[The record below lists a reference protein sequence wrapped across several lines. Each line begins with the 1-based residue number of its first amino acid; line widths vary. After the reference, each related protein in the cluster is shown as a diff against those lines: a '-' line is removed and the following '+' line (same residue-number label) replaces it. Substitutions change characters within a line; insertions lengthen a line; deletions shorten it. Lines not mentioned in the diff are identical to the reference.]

1 MEYATSI
8 HGKLP
13 GIRRNAGFQSLAGK
27 LDYLAE
33 ADVEPIAAAFE
44 FGLKAHEGQTRQSGE
59 AYIEHPVA
67 VAGIL
72 ADLHMDSQ
80 TLTAAILHDVLED
93 TDIPKSRL
101 SELFGS
107 EVAALV
113 DGVSKLDQLSF
124 TSRAEAQVESFRKMM
139 LAMVEDIRVILVKLA
154 DRTHNMRTL
163 GALPPDKQRRIALE
177 TLEIYAPIAN
187 RLGINSLKTELE
199 ELGFRYAYPMRH
211 RVIRRTLRR
220 KKGNQR
226 QIVRKISARLKKAL
240 TEAGIEAEVEG
251 REKHLFS
258 IYSKM
263 LRKKLSLSDIVDVY
277 GFRIVVEDA
286 DVCYRTLGLVHQ
298 LYKPMPGRFKDY
310 VAIPRVNGYQSLHT
324 TLFGPNGLP
333 LEVQIRTRNMHR
345 VAESGIAAHWHYKDE
360 NADAQPPQTSARE
373 WLSSISEI
381 EMTANSEEF
390 MESVKVDLFPDK
402 VYVFTPKGEI
412 LRLPRGAT
420 CVDFAYAVHTDVGNR
435 CAGARVDRVQ
445 VPMRT
450 RLKSGQTVEI
460 ITRRDARPNPA
471 WVNFV
476 ATAKARHSIRQYLKN
491 LQEEEAVAMGRKLLD
506 QALKDF
512 GSSVRRIGRNRL
524 RELLDE
530 FSVDSRTQLYEQIG
544 LGERLAP
551 LIAQM
556 LLQTEPRDANAETG
570 GRSPIVIAG
579 TEGMVVS
586 YAGCCHPLPDDE
598 IMGFMTAGR
607 GVVIHRNTCGNLA
620 EFRKQPKKWIT
631 VSWEKDIARE
641 FSSDIRV
648 EVRNRPG
655 ILAEV
660 ATRIAD
666 TDTNIDEVT
675 VVDKHEDDVNL
686 VFQLLV
692 SDRIHLARVIRGIRA
707 MPDVHRVIRVCA

>member
-8 HGKLP
+8 LGKLP

-107 EVAALV
+107 EVSALV